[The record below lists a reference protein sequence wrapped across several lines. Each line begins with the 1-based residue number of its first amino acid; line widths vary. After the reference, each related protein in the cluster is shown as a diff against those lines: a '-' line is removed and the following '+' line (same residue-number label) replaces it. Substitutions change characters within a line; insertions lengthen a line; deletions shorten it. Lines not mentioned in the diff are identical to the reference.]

1 MLLNIA
7 FTKPRLLSEVT
18 FLSLVNTN
26 GTVLES
32 FSVQRGQ
39 GIDTNSFN
47 VVFAPAVQRFRFLIT
62 AKTTGGKIMQRIKP
76 TEIRMETVELSFD
89 DRLVNNFSRIF
100 AGIPR
105 EIPLK
110 IKNVGSSAQILTLK
124 ANDDLG
130 FVQSVNPGRLVVAQ
144 HKTAQSTLIVKA
156 PSDAIPGDTTT
167 VTVYAIQS
175 NSQQPSNY
183 MVFYVSVAVEVK
195 ERQ

>member
-7 FTKPRLLSEVT
+7 FTKPQLLNEVT
-18 FLSLVNTN
+18 FLSLINTN

-47 VVFAPAVQRFRFLIT
+47 VVFAPAVQIFRFLIT
-62 AKTTGGKIMQRIKP
+62 AKTTGGKVMQRIKP

-89 DRLVNNFSRIF
+89 DRSVNNFSRIF

-144 HKTAQSTLIVKA
+144 NKTAQSTLIVKA

>member
-7 FTKPRLLSEVT
+7 FTKPQLLNEVT
-18 FLSLVNTN
+18 FLSLINTN

-47 VVFAPAVQRFRFLIT
+47 VVFAPTVQRFRFLIT

-89 DRLVNNFSRIF
+89 DRSVNNFSRIF

-110 IKNVGSSAQILTLK
+110 IKNVGSAQILTLR

-144 HKTAQSTLIVKA
+144 NKTAQSTLIVKA